1 MIGVIGLRNTD
12 RGRRC
17 ARNFGSALFECVLE
31 AGELIPYALVLFFVG
46 LGLYLLTSTIF
57 HLMFDP
63 NAVDVASRLDALS
76 IDPNK
81 WFQRS

>member
-1 MIGVIGLRNTD
+1 MIGTIGSRNVE
-12 RGRRC
+12 REQRF
-17 ARNFGSALFECVLE
+17 ARNFRAALFESLLE
-31 AGELIPYALVLFFVG
+31 VTELIPYAVALMFVG
-46 LGLYLLTSTIF
+46 FGMYVVGSMIY

-76 IDPNK
+76 INPDK